1 MSRRCGAQMWCL
13 FQWGPVAYDARIAAM
28 TQVAR
33 PPGAPAFWRLG
44 EGAPPSGAH
53 VALVPGASVPMLPLV
68 LPEKLR
74 GIARQRVAER
84 QLVEQL
90 STPAGGFEMQ
100 PYTPKGAKQF
110 SRALVADAAQA
121 DGWRKGLRAGCQ
133 ALIPDYLAL
142 PAAAG
147 LWVIEV
153 AGDMVRARL
162 GAEDGFSAEV
172 DLALAL
178 LADVAPPKAVLPLGD
193 GNEALES
200 WLGGLGVPILEDAN
214 ALKKKG
220 FSPLKW
226 VDSIAGIDLK
236 EPPSAVYDRLRTK
249 IMRWRVAVV
258 CGALALAVWLGMVV
272 QQTREFQADAARD
285 QAVMTALVREHFVPT
300 GPILDVRA
308 QVASVLARVALPVDV
323 AGDALP
329 PLTQFQLAAPVLTA
343 DNLRLMA
350 AAYRGDTG
358 LVTTVEAAD
367 FASLDRLIADL
378 QAAEFTVQQLD
389 SRAQQSG
396 GVVAR
401 LRLELAQ

>member
-1 MSRRCGAQMWCL
+1 MTRGAS
-13 FQWGPVAYDARIAAM
+13 
-28 TQVAR
+28 

-44 EGAPPSGAH
+44 EGASPSGAH
-53 VALVPGASVPMLPLV
+53 VALVPGALVPMLPLA
-68 LPEKLR
+68 LPDKLR

-110 SRALVADAAQA
+110 NRVLVADAAQA
-121 DGWRKGLRAGCQ
+121 GGWRKGLRPGCQ
-133 ALIPDYLAL
+133 ALLPDYLAL
-142 PAAAG
+142 PAAADV
-147 LWVIEV
+147 WVIEV
-153 AGDMVRARL
+153 AGDVVRARL

-178 LADVAPPKAVLPLGD
+178 LADVAPPKAVLRLGGEDEVLD
-193 GNEALES
+193 G
-200 WLGGLGVPILEDAN
+200 WLDGLGVPVLDDAS
-214 ALKKKG
+214 ALKKQG

-226 VDSIAGIDLK
+226 AESIAGVDLK
-236 EPPSAVYDRLRTK
+236 DPPSAVYDRLRAK

-258 CGALALAVWLGMVV
+258 CGALALVVWLGMVV
-272 QQTREFQADAARD
+272 QQTQEFQADAARD
-285 QAVMTALVREHFVPT
+285 QAVMTGLVREHFVPT

-308 QVASVLARVALPVDV
+308 QVASVLARVATPVDV

-343 DNLRLMA
+343 DSLRLMA

-378 QAAEFTVQQLD
+378 QAAEFMVEQLE